1 MLLAA
6 FLVQFSPVLLLFPV
20 VVWCEGDDEYYGSE
34 ESVDIDAGEE
44 DGLAQLTRLMQQANM
59 SESDFNAFMSIFGG
73 GSASS
78 SSSSS
83 ISTND
88 SITKEL
94 DLLFGMQEDM
104 LSKLAESETAVDVYF
119 NPMVEFVVEGV
130 LLMVVS
136 VFGLVGNTVSI
147 IVLSRPSMRGSFS
160 TLLIGRRGI
169 MNGQSL

>member
-6 FLVQFSPVLLLFPV
+6 FLAQFSPVLLLFPV

-34 ESVDIDAGEE
+34 ESVDIDDGEE

-73 GSASS
+73 GS
-78 SSSSS
+78 SSSS

-94 DLLFGMQEDM
+94 DELFGMQEDM
-104 LSKLAESETAVDVYF
+104 LSKLHNLT
-119 NPMVEFVVEGV
+119 
-130 LLMVVS
+130 
-136 VFGLVGNTVSI
+136 SI
-147 IVLSRPSMRGSFS
+147 IMAKMSKGSRPPWFPLWLHDCNMY
-160 TLLIGRRGI
+160 
-169 MNGQSL
+169 MN